1 MIEKLVMNKG
11 GKKRC
16 RLQTYRCEKGH
27 RFRLNQVGQWD
38 DSFIEHV
45 VYVYLRCLSL
55 NTTLDIIRATYEEDI
70 LTKRTVLRF
79 VEKVADEL
87 PTLDDIDRIFE
98 PQRSGYLAFDGVWFK
113 YQNEER
119 VLLVCFDPETFD
131 VVSAVW
137 HEVENQ
143 AGYNKLINKVLK
155 KIDKNLIKGTYG
167 DGDKG
172 LISSL
177 KIHMP
182 DVPFQ
187 LCVTHK
193 QLRMGQIVPV
203 KIVRRSRKMTAAVK
217 KEILQ
222 FQKLFKKTVYAES
235 KEKAYQALNK
245 LKVFAH
251 RIKGPNE
258 KRFQKAYRSLKKNFK
273 LTLTHFDHSGMAR
286 DNNLIECFNGC
297 LKPRLKLMKSF
308 KKGKNL
314 NRYLKLF
321 LLEFRF
327 HPLKESAL
335 KERRRKT
342 PLELGEVYLSK
353 YWNFI
358 SFLRKRLG
366 LSFQVSRTQN

>member
-1 MIEKLVMNKG
+1 MIEKLVMSKR
-11 GKKRC
+11 GKKRR
-16 RLQTYRCEKGH
+16 RLQTYRCKKGH
-27 RFRLNQVGQWD
+27 RFRLDQAGQWD
-38 DSFIEHV
+38 DSFIEYV
-45 VYVYLRCLSL
+45 VYVYLKCLSL

-87 PTLDDIDRIFE
+87 PTLDDIDRVFG

-113 YQNEER
+113 YKNEER

-131 VVSAVW
+131 LVSALW

-143 AGYNKLINKVLK
+143 VGYNKLINKVLK
-155 KIDKNLIKGTYG
+155 KINKSSIKGTYG

-177 KIHMP
+177 KIHLP
-182 DVPFQ
+182 KAPFQ
-187 LCVTHK
+187 LCATHK

-203 KIVRRSRKMTAAVK
+203 KIVRRSRKMTAIVK

-222 FQKLFKKTVYAES
+222 FQKLFKEAVYAES
-235 KEKAYQALNK
+235 EERAYQALNK

-258 KRFQKAYRSLKKNFK
+258 KRFQKAYRSLKRNFK
-273 LTLTHFDHSGMAR
+273 LTLTHFNNKGMRR

-314 NRYLKLF
+314 DRYLKLF

-335 KERRRKT
+335 KERRGKT
-342 PLELGEVYLSK
+342 PLELGEVYLGK

-358 SFLRKRLG
+358 SFLRERFD
-366 LSFQVSRTQN
+366 LSFQVNRTQN